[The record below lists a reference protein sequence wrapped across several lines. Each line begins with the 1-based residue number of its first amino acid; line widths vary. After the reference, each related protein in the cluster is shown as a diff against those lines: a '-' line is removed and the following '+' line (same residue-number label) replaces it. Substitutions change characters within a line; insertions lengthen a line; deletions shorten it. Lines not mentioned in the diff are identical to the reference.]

1 MSVFRYHEFR
11 VWWFSSLLSN
21 TGTMAQTVAVPIV
34 LDSLTGKATWVGFG
48 TLASTLPTVFVGPIA
63 GSLADRHSRR
73 TVLLYT
79 QAAATVLSVMLAV
92 AWATGVRSP
101 WMYVALMGM
110 AGTISGLGLPSWQ
123 SIVTEMVPRDELA
136 NAVTLNSASFNAA
149 RAFGPSIGA
158 VILAL
163 SGPGWVFAFNTI
175 SYSAVLT
182 TLWRRPAT
190 SPALAPSAAR
200 PRVMREFGSTLRYV
214 RASRGLTTAIV
225 LGGVLGLVGNPLAM
239 MVVPFARRVY
249 HSSGARTSLLAAAI
263 GTGAVLVAPI
273 LTARTDRVRPSTR
286 VRNAIIF
293 YFAAM
298 MLLASV
304 PLIVVGGIA
313 LLGVGASHIA
323 ANATLN
329 SVIQLDVDDA
339 WRGKVMSVYLMT
351 VNAGTPIGAMV
362 MGVMVDRVGARQT
375 VAGAAG
381 ALLVV
386 AAVVAA
392 RGRFPSLDAGR
403 ERHLV

>member
-1 MSVFRYHEFR
+1 MSVFRYRDFR

-63 GSLADRHSRR
+63 GSLADRRSRR
-73 TVLLYT
+73 SVLLYT
-79 QAAATVLSVMLAV
+79 QAAATIVSIMLAL

-101 WMYVALMGM
+101 WAYVALMAM

-158 VILAL
+158 VILAS
-163 SGPGWVFAFNTI
+163 SGPGWVFAFNTL

-190 SPALAPSAAR
+190 SPAQPSTTR
-200 PRVMREFGSTLRYV
+200 PRIMREFKSTLRYV
-214 RASRGLTTAIV
+214 RASRGLMTAVV

-249 HSSGARTSLLAAAI
+249 HSTDARTSLLAAAI
-263 GTGAVLVAPI
+263 GTGAVLIAPV
-273 LTARTDRVRPSTR
+273 LTARNDRVPPSVR
-286 VRNAIIF
+286 VRNAILI
-293 YFAAM
+293 YCAAM
-298 MLLASV
+298 LLLAAV
-304 PLIVVGGIA
+304 PVIVVGGIA
-313 LLGVGASHIA
+313 LLVIGASHIA

-339 WRGKVMSVYLMT
+339 WRGKVVSVYLMT
-351 VNAGTPIGAMV
+351 VNVGTPIGAMA
-362 MGVMVDRVGARQT
+362 MGMMFDRVGARPT
-375 VAGAAG
+375 IAVAAVAM
-381 ALLVV
+381 LVV
-386 AAVVAA
+386 AAVVALL
-392 RGRFPSLDAGR
+392 GRFPALDDGR
-403 ERHLV
+403 ERHRV

>member
-1 MSVFRYHEFR
+1 MSVFRYREFR
-11 VWWFSSLLSN
+11 VWWLSSLLSN

-73 TVLLYT
+73 SVLLCT
-79 QAAATVLSVMLAV
+79 QAAATVVSVMLAV

-110 AGTISGLGLPSWQ
+110 AGSISGLGLPSWQ

-149 RAFGPSIGA
+149 RAFGPSVGA

-190 SPALAPSAAR
+190 SAALPSTTR
-200 PRVMREFGSTLRYV
+200 PRVMREFRSTLRYV
-214 RASRGLTTAIV
+214 RASRGLTTAML

-249 HSSGARTSLLAAAI
+249 HTSGARTSLLAAAI

-273 LTARTDRVRPSTR
+273 LTARTDRVRPSIR
-286 VRNAIIF
+286 VRNAIVC
-293 YFAAM
+293 YFCAM
-298 MLLASV
+298 VLLASV
-304 PLIVVGGIA
+304 PWIVAGGAA
-313 LLGVGASHIA
+313 LLAIGASHIA
-323 ANATLN
+323 ANATIN

-339 WRGKVMSVYLMT
+339 WRGKVTSVYLMT
-351 VNAGTPIGAMV
+351 VNAGTPIGAMA
-362 MGVMVDRVGARQT
+362 MGVMVDSVGARRT

-381 ALLVV
+381 ALFLV
-386 AAVVAA
+386 ATAVGV